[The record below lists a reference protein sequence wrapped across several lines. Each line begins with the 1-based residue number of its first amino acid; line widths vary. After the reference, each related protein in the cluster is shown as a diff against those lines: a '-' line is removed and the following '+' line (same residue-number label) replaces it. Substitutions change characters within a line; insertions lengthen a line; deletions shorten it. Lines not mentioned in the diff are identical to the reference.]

1 MGYNFSKRTDHFT
14 LPKQWAS
21 MRVAKKLEKEGRSV
35 SIYSCHTIKPIDKD
49 RIEEIM
55 RQEGWKRGFSEMA
68 PLDSNPDIYAWATGW
83 KRFAEQA

>member
-1 MGYNFSKRTDHFT
+1 MGESKAKYLRFRYTGT
-14 LPKQWAS
+14 LDD
-21 MRVAKKLEKEGRSV
+21 LNE
-35 SIYSCHTIKPIDKD
+35 IKD

-68 PLDSNPDIYAWATGW
+68 PLDSNPDSYAWATGW